1 MPVLKTKDRSVV
13 KTIGLMGGFGGSA
26 EGVVDV
32 MDGRIVRIRPL
43 HYDWKYDREQVR
55 IWKMSRNGKTLEA
68 SWKSLPPPFNLG
80 YKKRVYSPNRIKY
93 PLKRVDWDPNGERNT
108 QNRGTSKYVRISW
121 DEASDIIAS
130 EIRRI
135 HEEYGVNGILMQ
147 GEGHGETKAIHR
159 AHGHPGNLLE
169 HMGGFTLGVRN
180 PDSWEGWYWGAKHM
194 WGQGANGYYS
204 GPNVHK
210 DVTEYADMILCWGCD
225 PETYCWGT
233 SGQTN
238 TRFAY
243 FWKEA
248 GIKQVYINPDL
259 NYGAALHA
267 DKWIP
272 VYPNTDAALQLAIA
286 YVWIAEGTYNKE
298 YVDTHVVG
306 FDKFKAYVVGE
317 EDGVAKTPRW
327 ASPKCGVPVWTIK
340 ALAREFARL
349 RTSVGHNGGGG
360 MIRSAYSHEPARLE
374 VCLLGMQGLGGPGV
388 HVIHIGWIGLP
399 RIETASSSFLN
410 PDLPERL
417 LNPAMS
423 TISPWQEQII
433 PKTLLHNAI
442 ESDEPV
448 SFTGTSAIEAQVKDQ
463 FKKYTY
469 PIPAAKGGTQIH
481 MIWSDTP
488 CRPTCWNGGHK
499 IELSL
504 RNPKIQTIVT
514 QHPWM
519 ENECCFSDIILPIN
533 TFAEEDDLINNVTWG
548 IPINNVLF
556 AEKAIEPMGES
567 KSDFEAVFEVAKKL
581 GMEEEVTEGY
591 SNDDM
596 IKLLYEILHVENRCS
611 FEELKEKKYMLYN
624 VAEDWEKD
632 PPGFRLFY
640 DDPDNN
646 PLPTPTGKLEF
657 YSERLAQNFPDDKE
671 RPASPKWIEKGFT
684 HDDRRSSDRAKMFP
698 LLVVSNHP
706 RWRMHAQCDDIS
718 WVRELPTCKVTG
730 PDGYKYEPVWIH
742 PEDAGKR
749 GIKSGDIVKIFNELG
764 IVLAGADV
772 TERIMPGA
780 IHIDHGARIDP
791 IKVGEIDRGGAI
803 NLISP
808 DKIISQNCPGM
819 ATSSY
824 LVEVERLGMDELDLW
839 RREYP
844 EAFERE
850 YEPGSGLQF
859 NAWIER
865 GWEK

>member
-1 MPVLKTKDRSVV
+1 MPVLKTKDKSVV

-43 HYDWKYDREQVR
+43 HYDWKYDRDQIR
-55 IWKMSRNGKTLEA
+55 IWQMSRNGKTLDA
-68 SWKSLPPPFNLG
+68 GWKSLPPPFNLA

-93 PLKRVDWDPNGERNT
+93 PLKRVDWDPTGERNT
-108 QNRGTSKYVRISW
+108 QNRGKSKYVRISW
-121 DEASDIIAS
+121 DEAAGIIAD
-130 EIRRI
+130 EITRI
-135 HEEYGVNGILMQ
+135 HETYGVNGILMQ

-169 HMGGFTLGVRN
+169 HMGGFSQSVRN

-194 WGQGANGYYS
+194 WGQGANGYYF

-210 DVTEYADMILCWGCD
+210 DVTEHADMILCWGCD

-238 TRFAY
+238 TRFTY
-243 FWKEA
+243 FWKEV

-286 YVWIAEGTYNKE
+286 YVWIKEGTYNKE

-306 FDKFKAYVVGE
+306 FDKFKDYVTGE
-317 EDGVAKTPRW
+317 EDGVPKTPKW

-340 ALAREFARL
+340 ALAREFARV

-410 PDLPERL
+410 PELPERL

-433 PKTLLHNAI
+433 PKTLLVKAI

-448 SFTGTSAIEAQVKDQ
+448 SFTGTSAIEAQVRDQ

-469 PIPAAKGGTQIH
+469 PLAKAKGGIEIR

-488 CRPTCWNGGHK
+488 CRPTCWNGGNK

-504 RNPKIQTIVT
+504 RNPRIETIVT

-533 TFAEEDDLINNVTWG
+533 TFAEEDDLLNNVTWG

-556 AEKAIEPMGES
+556 AEKAIEPIGES
-567 KSDFEAVFEVAKKL
+567 KSDFEAVLEVAKKL
-581 GMEEEVTEGY
+581 GMEEQVTEGY

-596 IKLLYEILHVENRCS
+596 IKLLYELLHIEERCS
-611 FEELKEKKYMLYN
+611 FEELKEKKYLLYN
-624 VAEDWEKD
+624 VAKDWEKD

-640 DDPDNN
+640 DDPENN

-657 YSERLAQNFPDDKE
+657 YSERLAQNFPDDQE
-671 RPASPKWIEKGFT
+671 RPPSPKWIEKGFT
-684 HDDRRSSDRAKMFP
+684 HDDRRSSDRARMFP

-718 WVRELPTCKVTG
+718 WVREVPTCKVTG

-742 PEDAGKR
+742 PEDAAKR
-749 GIKSGDIVKIFNELG
+749 GIRSGDIVKVFNELG
-764 IVLAGADV
+764 HRVGRRRRDRTDHAG
-772 TERIMPGA
+772 G
-780 IHIDHGARIDP
+780 DP
-791 IKVGEIDRGGAI
+791 YRPRG
-803 NLISP
+803 P
-808 DKIISQNCPGM
+808 H
-819 ATSSY
+819 
-824 LVEVERLGMDELDLW
+824 RLHQG
-839 RREYP
+839 
-844 EAFERE
+844 
-850 YEPGSGLQF
+850 G
-859 NAWIER
+859 
-865 GWEK
+865 

>member
-1 MPVLKTKDRSVV
+1 MSVLRTKDKTVL
-13 KTIGLMGGFGGSA
+13 KTIGLMGGLGGSC

-32 MDGRIVRIRPL
+32 KDGRIVRIRPL
-43 HYDWKYDREQVR
+43 HYDWKYGREEVR
-55 IWKMSRNGKTLEA
+55 TWKISRNGKTLDPG
-68 SWKSLPPPFNLG
+68 WKSLPPPFSLA

-93 PLKRVDWDPNGERNT
+93 PLKRIDWDPNGERNT
-108 QNRGTSKYVRISW
+108 QNRGKSKYVRISW
-121 DEASDIIAS
+121 DEATDIIAN

-135 HEEYGVNGILMQ
+135 HKKYGVNGILMQ
-147 GEGHGETKAIHR
+147 GEGHAETKAIHR

-194 WGQGANGYYS
+194 WGQGANGYYF

-210 DVTEYADMILCWGCD
+210 DVTEHAEMVLCWGCD
-225 PETYCWGT
+225 PDTYSWGV
-233 SGQTN
+233 SGQGN
-238 TRFAY
+238 TRIAN
-243 FWKEA
+243 FWKEV

-259 NYGAALHA
+259 NYGAGLRA

-286 YVWIAEGTYNKE
+286 YIWITENTYNKE

-317 EDGVAKTPRW
+317 EDGIPKTPKW

-340 ALAREFARL
+340 ALAREFARKT
-349 RTSVGHNGGGG
+349 TSICHNGGGG

-374 VCLLGMQGLGGPGV
+374 VCLLAMQGLGGPGV

-399 RIETASSSFLN
+399 RIEMAASSFLN
-410 PDLPERL
+410 PELPERL

-423 TISPWQEQII
+423 TIAPWQEQII
-433 PKTLLHNAI
+433 PKTLLHKAI
-442 ESDEPV
+442 ESDEPIT
-448 SFTGTSAIEAQVKDQ
+448 FTGSTAIEALVTDQ

-469 PIPAAKGGTQIH
+469 PLPKEKGGSEIH

-488 CRPTCWNGGHK
+488 CRPTCWNAGHK
-499 IELSL
+499 TQQAL
-504 RNPKIQTIVT
+504 RNPKIETIVT

-519 ENECCFSDIILPIN
+519 ENECCFSDIVLPIS
-533 TFAEEDDLINNVTWG
+533 TFMEEQDLMNNITWG
-548 IPINNVLF
+548 LPIPNVIY
-556 AEKAIEPMGES
+556 AEKAIEPIGES
-567 KSDFEAVFEVAKKL
+567 KSAFEAVVEVAKKL
-581 GMEEEVTEGY
+581 GMEEQVTEGY
-591 SNDDM
+591 TNEDM
-596 IKLLYEILHVENRCS
+596 IKLLYEILHVEERGS
-611 FEELKEKKYMLYN
+611 FENLKEKKYLLYN
-624 VAEDWEKD
+624 VAKDWEKD

-640 DDPDNN
+640 EDPERN

-657 YSERLAQNFPDDKE
+657 YSERLAQHFPDDLE
-671 RPASPKWIEKGFT
+671 RPPSPKWIEKGPT
-684 HDDRRSSDRAKMFP
+684 HDDRRSSDRARVFP

-718 WVRELPTCKVTG
+718 WTREVFTCKVTG

-742 PEDAGKR
+742 PEDAQKR
-749 GIKSGDIVKIFNELG
+749 GIKTGDIVKIFNELG
-764 IVLAGADV
+764 VVLAGADV
-772 TERIMPGA
+772 NERIMPGV
-780 IHIDHGARIDP
+780 IHIDHGARVDS
-791 IKVGEIDRGGAI
+791 IKPGEIDRGGAI

-808 DKIISQNCPGM
+808 DKIVSQNCPGQ

-824 LVEVERLGMDELDLW
+824 LAQVERLSADEYERW

-844 EAFERE
+844 KAFERD
-850 YEPGSGLQF
+850 YEPNSGLQF
-859 NAWIER
+859 CAWVER
-865 GWEK
+865 GKE

>member
-1 MPVLKTKDRSVV
+1 MAALKTKDKSVV
-13 KTIGLMGGFGGSA
+13 KTIGLMGGFGGSC

-43 HYDWKYDREQVR
+43 HYDWKYERDQVR
-55 IWKMSRNGKTLEA
+55 TWKMTRNGKTLEA

-80 YKKRVYSPNRIKY
+80 YKKRIYSPNRIKY

-108 QNRGTSKYVRISW
+108 QNRGKSKYVRISW
-121 DEASDIIAS
+121 DEAATIVAN
-130 EIRRI
+130 EITRI

-210 DVTEYADMILCWGCD
+210 DVTEYAEMILCWGCD

-238 TRFAY
+238 TRFAS

-248 GIKQVYINPDL
+248 GITQVYINPDL

-286 YVWIAEGTYNKE
+286 YTWITEDTYNKE

-306 FDKFKAYVVGE
+306 FDKFKAYVMGE
-317 EDGVAKTPRW
+317 DDGVPKTPKW

-349 RTSVGHNGGGG
+349 TTSVGHNGGGG

-374 VCLLGMQGLGGPGV
+374 VCLLAMQGLGGPGV

-399 RIETASSSFLN
+399 RIEVASSSFLN

-433 PKTLLHNAI
+433 PKTLLHHAI
-442 ESDEPV
+442 ESDEAI

-463 FKKYTY
+463 FKRYTY
-469 PIPAAKGGTQIH
+469 PLSTSKGGTEIH

-519 ENECCFSDIILPIN
+519 ENECCFSDIVLPVN

-596 IKLLYEILHVENRCS
+596 VKLLYEILHVENRCS

-624 VAEDWEKD
+624 VAEDWEDD

-640 DDPDNN
+640 DDPENN

-657 YSERLAQNFPDDKE
+657 YSERLAQNFPYDSE
-671 RPASPKWIEKGFT
+671 RPPSPQWIEKGDT
-684 HDDRRSSDRAKMFP
+684 HDDRRSSDRARIFP

-730 PDGYKYEPVWIH
+730 SDGYKYEPVWIN
-742 PEDAGKR
+742 PADAESR
-749 GIKSGDIVKIFNELG
+749 GIKSGDIVKLINELG

-772 TERIMPGA
+772 TERIMPGV

-808 DKIISQNCPGM
+808 DKIISRNCPGM

-824 LVEVERLGMDELDLW
+824 LVEVARLTMDELDQW
-839 RREYP
+839 RRQYP
-844 EAFERE
+844 EAFERP
-850 YEPGSGLQF
+850 YEPDSGHQF
-859 NAWIER
+859 NAWIE
-865 GWEK
+865 